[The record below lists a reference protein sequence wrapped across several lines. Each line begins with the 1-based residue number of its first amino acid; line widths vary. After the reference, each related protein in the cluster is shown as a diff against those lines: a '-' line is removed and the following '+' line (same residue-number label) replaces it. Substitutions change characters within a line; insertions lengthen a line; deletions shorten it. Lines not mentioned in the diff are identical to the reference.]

1 MLWQLQKLSTNEPLS
16 KKYPA
21 LPENW
26 GPIFGLKGV
35 KDRLHDLS
43 WLGDAYA
50 DMGWVEV
57 EGSVSELAEP
67 TNIDPVEDAENR
79 IQAEL
84 ASSEWAVSAGS
95 GLTKAQKRIW
105 VEYRKALHK
114 LKNNLNPE
122 NISFPIRPE

>member
-26 GPIFGLKGV
+26 GPIFGLAGIQDK
-35 KDRLHDLS
+35 LHDLS

-50 DMGWVEV
+50 DMGWVQV
-57 EGSVSELAEP
+57 EGSVLELAEP
-67 TNIDPVEDAENR
+67 TNIDPVEDAKIR

-84 ASSEWAVSAGS
+84 DDSEWAVADDS
-95 GLTKAQKRIW
+95 GLTKAKKRQW
-105 VEYRKALHK
+105 VDYRKALHK

>member
-26 GPIFGLKGV
+26 GPIFGLEGV

-50 DMGWVEV
+50 DMGWVKI
-57 EGSVSELAEP
+57 EGNVSELAEP
-67 TNIDPVEDAENR
+67 INIDPVKEAEIR
-79 IQAEL
+79 IQTEL
-84 ASSEWAVSAGS
+84 DSSEWAVSAGS
-95 GLTKAQKRIW
+95 GLTKVKRREWID
-105 VEYRKALHK
+105 YRKALHR
-114 LKNNLNPE
+114 LKNTLSAA
-122 NISFPIRPE
+122 NISFPVRPE